1 MESFSLRNYNV
12 QNNLKN
18 VHAQIMNSYLL
29 FKSLHLIAVISW
41 MAGLLYLPRI
51 FVYHSENNNE
61 IITSVFKTME
71 RKLFYFIMTPAMILS
86 WFFGLILIHEVGFEQ
101 LASLWLK
108 LKLIL
113 VIILTGYHFYLGS
126 LLNRFKLDENKKS
139 SKFYRYINE
148 IPTLLLILI
157 VFIVIFKPI

>member
-1 MESFSLRNYNV
+1 
-12 QNNLKN
+12 
-18 VHAQIMNSYLL
+18 MNIYLL

-51 FVYHSENNNE
+51 FVYHSENGNE
-61 IITSVFKTME
+61 IISSVFKTME
-71 RKLFYFIMTPAMILS
+71 RKLFYYIMTPAMVLS
-86 WFFGLILIHEVGFEQ
+86 WIFGLVLIHEIGFEQ
-101 LASLWLK
+101 LANLWLQ

-113 VIILTGYHFYLGS
+113 VIFLTAYHFYLGL
-126 LLNRFKLDENKKS
+126 LLNQFKLDQNKKP

-157 VFIVIFKPI
+157 VFIVVFKPI

>member
-1 MESFSLRNYNV
+1 
-12 QNNLKN
+12 
-18 VHAQIMNSYLL
+18 MNSYLL

-61 IITSVFKTME
+61 IISSVFKTME
-71 RKLFYFIMTPAMILS
+71 RKLFYYIMTPAMVLS
-86 WFFGLILIHEVGFEQ
+86 WLFGLILIHEIGFEQ
-101 LASLWLK
+101 LANLWLK

-113 VIILTGYHFYLGS
+113 VIFLTVYHFYLGS
-126 LLNRFKLDENKKS
+126 LLNKFKLDQNKKT

>member
-1 MESFSLRNYNV
+1 MGSEMCIRDR
-12 QNNLKN
+12 
-18 VHAQIMNSYLL
+18 
-29 FKSLHLIAVISW
+29 HLIAVISW

-61 IITSVFKTME
+61 IINDVFKTME
-71 RKLFYFIMTPAMILS
+71 RKLFYYIMTPAMILS
-86 WFFGLILIHEVGFEQ
+86 WIFGLVLIHEIGFDQ
-101 LASLWLK
+101 LTSLWLK

-113 VIILTGYHFYLGS
+113 VLFLTGYHFYLGS
-126 LLNRFKLDENKKS
+126 LLNQFKLDQNKKT

-157 VFIVIFKPI
+157 VFIVVFKPI

>member
-1 MESFSLRNYNV
+1 
-12 QNNLKN
+12 
-18 VHAQIMNSYLL
+18 MNSYLL

-51 FVYHSENNNE
+51 FVYHSENGNE
-61 IITSVFKTME
+61 IISSVFKTME
-71 RKLFYFIMTPAMILS
+71 RKLFYYIMTPAMVLS
-86 WFFGLILIHEVGFEQ
+86 WIFGLVLIHEIGFEQ
-101 LASLWLK
+101 LANLWLQ

-113 VIILTGYHFYLGS
+113 VTFLTVYHFYLGL
-126 LLNRFKLDENKKS
+126 LLNRFKLNQNHKT

-157 VFIVIFKPI
+157 VFIVVFKPI

>member
-1 MESFSLRNYNV
+1 
-12 QNNLKN
+12 
-18 VHAQIMNSYLL
+18 MNSYLL

-51 FVYHSENNNE
+51 FVYHAENNNE
-61 IITSVFKTME
+61 IIRGVFKTME
-71 RKLFYFIMTPAMILS
+71 RRLFYYIMTPAMILS
-86 WFFGLILIHEVGFEQ
+86 WLFGLVLIHEVGFEQ

-113 VIILTGYHFYLGS
+113 VLFLTVYHFYLGS
-126 LLNRFKLDENKKS
+126 LLTQFKLDQNKKT

-148 IPTLLLILI
+148 IPTLLLIFI
-157 VFIVIFKPI
+157 VFIVVFKPI

>member
-1 MESFSLRNYNV
+1 
-12 QNNLKN
+12 
-18 VHAQIMNSYLL
+18 MNSYLL

-61 IITSVFKTME
+61 IISSVFKTME
-71 RKLFYFIMTPAMILS
+71 RKLFYYIMTPAMVLS
-86 WFFGLILIHEVGFEQ
+86 WLFGLVLIHEVGFEQ

-113 VIILTGYHFYLGS
+113 VLFLTVYHFYLGS
-126 LLNRFKLDENKKS
+126 LLTQFKLDQNKKHP
-139 SKFYRYINE
+139 N
-148 IPTLLLILI
+148 
-157 VFIVIFKPI
+157 FIVILMKYPLYC

>member
-1 MESFSLRNYNV
+1 
-12 QNNLKN
+12 
-18 VHAQIMNSYLL
+18 
-29 FKSLHLIAVISW
+29 

-61 IITSVFKTME
+61 IITNVFKIME
-71 RKLFYFIMTPAMILS
+71 RKLFYFIMTPAMVLS
-86 WFFGLILIHEVGFEQ
+86 WLFGLALIHEIGFQQ
-101 LASLWLK
+101 LSSLWLQ

-113 VIILTGYHFYLGS
+113 VILLTVYHFYLGL
-126 LLNRFKLDENKKS
+126 LLNRFKLDQNNKS

-157 VFIVIFKPI
+157 VFVVVFKPI